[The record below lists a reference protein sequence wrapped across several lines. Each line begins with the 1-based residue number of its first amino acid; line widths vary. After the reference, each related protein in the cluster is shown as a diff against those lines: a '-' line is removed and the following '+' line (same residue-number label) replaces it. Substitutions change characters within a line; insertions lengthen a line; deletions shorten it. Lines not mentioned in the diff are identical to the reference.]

1 MAGTKLVSAS
11 GSACT
16 AGAVLQYTSLYTRIS
31 QAAAAT
37 RYVLTAKHCASMRE
51 SVRLGS
57 GVDGYVSWQ
66 SPDTDLELITV
77 PPGSS
82 RSESCG
88 PTGSGPIRCSI
99 VVQYYPR
106 ATGRVV
112 LPSSTNGR
120 DITPAVTRYAEP
132 PGGEVAFCRSGAA
145 SGADCTMRTTRT
157 PSPVLFGLPGAASA
171 TPSSGNP
178 SIPGD
183 SGAPLVSPSNG
194 FTEVTVYGILH
205 GGLSYG
211 GAWQNHYVRMSR
223 FFEETSGYSLA
234 PAR

>member
-132 PGGEVAFCRSGAA
+132 PGGEIRFCRSGAA
-145 SGADCTMRTTRT
+145 SGADCTLVTTTT
-157 PSPVLFGLPGAASA
+157 PSPVSFRIPGAASA
-171 TPSSGNP
+171 TPRSGLI
-178 SIPGD
+178 SVGGD
-183 SGAPLVSPSNG
+183 SGAPITSASDG
-194 FTEVTVYGILH
+194 FTDVTIYGILH
-205 GGLSYG
+205 GGGRYSEGYKDTF
-211 GAWQNHYVRMSR
+211 VRMSR